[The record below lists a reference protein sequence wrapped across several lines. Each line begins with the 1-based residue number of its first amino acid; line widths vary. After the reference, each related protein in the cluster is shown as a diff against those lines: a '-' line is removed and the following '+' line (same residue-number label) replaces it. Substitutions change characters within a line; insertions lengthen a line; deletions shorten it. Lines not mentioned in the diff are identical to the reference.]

1 MFTKVRKNCSFY
13 VELVK
18 NSAVYFQDT
27 CLCSLDCVDVQMC
40 INVLTLSLA
49 CWSYDFVHFCQC
61 EEISINDRKNKNVLI
76 CVNFLCAI
84 FMNI

>member
-1 MFTKVRKNCSFY
+1 MRTCVHILYTVLIRYENIVIWITCPMFTKVRKNCSFY

-49 CWSYDFVHFCQC
+49 C
-61 EEISINDRKNKNVLI
+61 
-76 CVNFLCAI
+76 
-84 FMNI
+84 